1 MVPKRWFVTPS
12 GVTEPFCGGNEGIRK
27 WGIPRQINHG
37 LTPPH
42 FLFWWNFVY
51 RVIRCPEV
59 DFDLPRLL
67 RSTVSELYPR
77 AFSRGHAAGYSL
89 EAYSSKANAYNQGC
103 GAVTFLVGS
112 GSGSGS
118 GEAFRLR
125 LRLRLRVKLF
135 DGSGSGSG
143 SGQNVPAPAAPAP
156 MIKSSYE
163 P

>member
-1 MVPKRWFVTPS
+1 MMGSGGPS
-12 GVTEPFCGGNEGIRK
+12 CPTVNFENIMEIM
-27 WGIPRQINHG
+27 
-37 LTPPH
+37 LTHPA
-42 FLFWWNFVY
+42 
-51 RVIRCPEV
+51 
-59 DFDLPRLL
+59 L
-67 RSTVSELYPR
+67 RSITYCS
-77 AFSRGHAAGYSL
+77 
-89 EAYSSKANAYNQGC
+89 QGC

-135 DGSGSGSG
+135 GGSGSGSG
-143 SGQNVPAPAAPAP
+143 SGQKVPAPAPAP